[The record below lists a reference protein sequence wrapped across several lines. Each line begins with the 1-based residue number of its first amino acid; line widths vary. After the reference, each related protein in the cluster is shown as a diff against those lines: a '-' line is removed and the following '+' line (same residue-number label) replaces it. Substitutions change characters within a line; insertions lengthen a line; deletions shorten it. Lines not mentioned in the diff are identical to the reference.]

1 MAKISLTKIQN
12 VLPQFVDS
20 RLMPSAPPYM
30 KFLLGGAV
38 PVVLKQ
44 SQLIIKQY
52 QPLLKSFGI
61 VDDQHRLDIDKAKD
75 FINAGFSKS
84 GSIPFMGFIIDKTD
98 GEALIGILEKYRDD

>member
-1 MAKISLTKIQN
+1 MLQ
-12 VLPQFVDS
+12 
-20 RLMPSAPPYM
+20 
-30 KFLLGGAV
+30 
-38 PVVLKQ
+38 
-44 SQLIIKQY
+44 
-52 QPLLKSFGI
+52 SFGI